1 MHWKFWKRK
10 KSDEIELEVHGGQRK
25 TSMLELLPSAYAR
38 QQLIF
43 LQRMVGNQA
52 VLRWTGLQSKYVK
65 ANAGSD
71 RAHLN

>member
-1 MHWKFWKRK
+1 
-10 KSDEIELEVHGGQRK
+10 
-25 TSMLELLPSAYAR
+25 
-38 QQLIF
+38 
-43 LQRMVGNQA
+43 VGNQA